1 MLSPGWVSSN
11 QIQRDQREDLKEQF
25 GEEAG
30 GRQWWI
36 EPRRKSEENHE
47 DHDSLATGSSRTLVG
62 EEPAREAHR

>member
-11 QIQRDQREDLKEQF
+11 QIQGTIWRGGR
-25 GEEAG
+25 